1 MLFSSERNLFI
12 SYDRQVFWLVIFSP
26 SQNARVSV
34 DHWKDLQNDSN
45 DFTAAGTAPEFHR
58 IPFSSNMKAPRRLQ
72 IYKYYFEAIPFLA
85 TFATKKK
92 EN

>member
-26 SQNARVSV
+26 SQNARGSV

-45 DFTAAGTAPEFHR
+45 DFTAAGTASGFHR
-58 IPFSSNMKAPRRLQ
+58 IPKFPCGDTDA
-72 IYKYYFEAIPFLA
+72 
-85 TFATKKK
+85 ATKIVF
-92 EN
+92 

>member
-1 MLFSSERNLFI
+1 MIGRFSGLSSFLLPKTDTF
-12 SYDRQVFWLVIFSP
+12 QWLY
-26 SQNARVSV
+26 R
-34 DHWKDLQNDSN
+34 KDLPHYEIAI